1 VLQDQQF
8 EPVGGNQT
16 VRTDVRLIAATNR
29 DLPALMSQGRFRGDL
44 YYRLNVST
52 IRLPPLRDR
61 GDDVPLLVQ
70 YYLRRFGR
78 EMGKD
83 VQTVTPEAMDLLRK
97 YAWPGN
103 VRELQSTIKQALLQA
118 TGQVLLPEFLPE
130 AVRGGRAPAAALAG
144 GFAEVSR
151 FVAERLGA
159 GTTDLHGELI
169 ARVERQLFAEV
180 LRHTGGNMTQ
190 AARVLGI
197 TRGTLRTKLAALG
210 LAGERPGSEDAE

>member
-1 VLQDQQF
+1 
-8 EPVGGNQT
+8 
-16 VRTDVRLIAATNR
+16 
-29 DLPALMSQGRFRGDL
+29 M
-44 YYRLNVST
+44 
-52 IRLPPLRDR
+52 
-61 GDDVPLLVQ
+61 
-70 YYLRRFGR
+70 LRR
-78 EMGKD
+78 
-83 VQTVTPEAMDLLRK
+83 

-103 VRELQSTIKQALLQA
+103 VRELQSVVKQALLQA

-130 AVRGGRAPAAALAG
+130 SLRGGRRAAAVPAG

-151 FVAERLGA
+151 WVAERLGA

-169 ARVERQLFAEV
+169 SRVERQLFAEV

-210 LAGERPGSEDAE
+210 LAADRAAADDAD